1 MKITKYNN
9 CTKVKI
15 KNRKISVYTREDGTL
30 LLEAIMVSDKE
41 SASIPRA
48 GHLNLRDSAV
58 VTSLAFSREGA
69 VALLNALYH
78 ELDQDNL
85 GNRNLD
91 RFNDN
96 NPEEMSIEE
105 KTELVKNLFNQ
116 RL

>member
-1 MKITKYNN
+1 MKITRYKN
-9 CTKVKI
+9 CTRVKI

-30 LLEAIMVSDKE
+30 LLEALIVSDKE

-78 ELDQDNL
+78 ELDQDKL
-85 GNRNLD
+85 EKEKE
-91 RFNDN
+91 
-96 NPEEMSIEE
+96 EEMSIEE
-105 KTELVKNLFNQ
+105 KTELVKNLFNK
-116 RL
+116 

>member
-1 MKITKYNN
+1 MKITKYKN

-15 KNRKISVYTREDGTL
+15 NNRKISVYTREDGTL

-78 ELDQDNL
+78 ELDQDKV
-85 GNRNLD
+85 GTRNFHTLE
-91 RFNDN
+91 RKK
-96 NPEEMSIEE
+96 EEMSIEE
-105 KTELVKNLFNQ
+105 KTELIKNLFNK
-116 RL
+116 

>member
-1 MKITKYNN
+1 MKITRYNN
-9 CTKVKI
+9 CTRVKI
-15 KNRKISVYTREDGTL
+15 KNRKISIYTREDGTL
-30 LLEAIMVSDKE
+30 LLEAVMVSDKE
-41 SASIPRA
+41 SANIPRA

-78 ELDQDNL
+78 ELDQDKL
-85 GNRNLD
+85 GSRKLD
-91 RFNDN
+91 KFNDDE
-96 NPEEMSIEE
+96 PEEMSIEE